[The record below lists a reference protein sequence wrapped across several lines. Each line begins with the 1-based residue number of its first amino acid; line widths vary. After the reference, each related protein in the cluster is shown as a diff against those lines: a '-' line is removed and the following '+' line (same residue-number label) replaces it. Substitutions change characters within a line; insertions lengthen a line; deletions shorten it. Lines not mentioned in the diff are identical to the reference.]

1 MTVKVISLS
10 ELLTGDKQEVK
21 RKIPSVLNILNSFET
36 ISISGSESAHD
47 VDLFLKNKS
56 IAFDRQNLSRTH
68 LVFSQ
73 FKSKQILV
81 GYFTISNKPLVFTKR
96 MLDKISNTLKKK
108 LYQKGE
114 THSGN
119 DNLIIQRYLIA
130 QIGKNY
136 SEEALATKPINGNDL
151 LSLAYE
157 KVLEGANIFGGSYI
171 WIEYED
177 VYRLRE
183 FYRKFGF
190 TEIKDHTSEN
200 NLKMAILKI

>member
-1 MTVKVISLS
+1 
-10 ELLTGDKQEVK
+10 
-21 RKIPSVLNILNSFET
+21 
-36 ISISGSESAHD
+36 
-47 VDLFLKNKS
+47 
-56 IAFDRQNLSRTH
+56 
-68 LVFSQ
+68 
-73 FKSKQILV
+73 

-136 SEEALATKPINGNDL
+136 SEEALATKSINGNDL

-157 KVLEGANIFGGSYI
+157 KV
-171 WIEYED
+171 
-177 VYRLRE
+177 
-183 FYRKFGF
+183 
-190 TEIKDHTSEN
+190 
-200 NLKMAILKI
+200 

>member
-1 MTVKVISLS
+1 
-10 ELLTGDKQEVK
+10 
-21 RKIPSVLNILNSFET
+21 
-36 ISISGSESAHD
+36 
-47 VDLFLKNKS
+47 
-56 IAFDRQNLSRTH
+56 
-68 LVFSQ
+68 
-73 FKSKQILV
+73 
-81 GYFTISNKPLVFTKR
+81 

-119 DNLIIQRYLIA
+119 DNLIIQGYLIA
-130 QIGKNY
+130 QIEKNY
-136 SEEALATKPINGNDL
+136 SEEALATKSINANDL
-151 LSLAYE
+151 LTLAYV

-177 VYRLRE
+177 VDRLRE

-190 TEIKDHTSEN
+190 TEIKYHTSEN

>member
-73 FKSKQILV
+73 CKNKQILV
-81 GYFTISNKPLVFTKR
+81 GYFTISNKPLVFYKTYVR
-96 MLDKISNTLKKK
+96 
-108 LYQKGE
+108 
-114 THSGN
+114 
-119 DNLIIQRYLIA
+119 
-130 QIGKNY
+130 
-136 SEEALATKPINGNDL
+136 
-151 LSLAYE
+151 
-157 KVLEGANIFGGSYI
+157 
-171 WIEYED
+171 
-177 VYRLRE
+177 
-183 FYRKFGF
+183 
-190 TEIKDHTSEN
+190 
-200 NLKMAILKI
+200 